1 MAQVSLAWC
10 FSKPGTDLHKLVPL
24 VSHWLLG
31 VTAPIVGT
39 TSLKNLEELIGMIR
53 SLHYSHPD
61 LSYVV
66 SETPAAVHLTLTEEE
81 ISYLEEPYEPQAI
94 QGHM

>member
-10 FSKPGTDLHKLVPL
+10 FSKPGTDLHKLLLL

-39 TSLKNLEELIGMIR
+39 TSLKNLEELIGMIG
-53 SLHYSHPD
+53 SLHDTPPD

-66 SETPAAVHLTLTEEE
+66 SFSRRPPDAD
-81 ISYLEEPYEPQAI
+81 
-94 QGHM
+94 GGRD

>member
-1 MAQVSLAWC
+1 MAQVSLAWF
-10 FSKPGTDLHKLVPL
+10 FSKSGTDLHKLVL
-24 VSHWLLG
+24 LMSHWLLG

-53 SLHYSHPD
+53 SLRYSHPD

-66 SETPAAVHLTLTEEE
+66 SSSRRPFN
-81 ISYLEEPYEPQAI
+81 SDGGRY
-94 QGHM
+94 